1 MQEKLVVAENKV
13 LYSVSTSNGFL
24 LGVVCFLVCLFVCL
38 FLCFLPLQVFPSPV
52 NPALQLQEYEPTVFT
67 QSEFT
72 SQL

>member
-13 LYSVSTSNGFL
+13 FYSVSTSNVLL
-24 LGVVCFLVCLFVCL
+24 LGVVCLFV
-38 FLCFLPLQVFPSPV
+38 CFLPLQVFPSPV

-67 QSEFT
+67 QSAFT